1 MAVIID
7 LLLVYLV
14 YFLTRVAYLLEN
26 RSYFENLTSGE
37 LVNIFG
43 GGLLFDTSAIFYTN
57 ALWIVMVLFPL
68 HWKETTA
75 YHKVC
80 RWVFVVINGLAAVMN
95 LADSV
100 YFAYTLRRSTS
111 TLFSEFSNESNLGS
125 IVGVEL
131 LNHWYLLLLAVLLIV
146 GLWKAYRT
154 PGFKPVASW
163 RYYLTSTL
171 MLAALVILAIGG
183 IRGGF
188 TKAVRPITISN
199 ANQYAPKPTEA
210 ALVLNTPF
218 SMIRTIGK
226 DVFKVPSYFA
236 TEEEM
241 EAVFTP
247 IHHPHPS
254 DTVVYKPKNVVIL
267 IVESFGREYFGVFND
282 WLEDGNYRGYTPFL
296 DSLISQSVAFR
307 YSFCNGRKSID
318 GMPSILAGIPMFVEP
333 FILTPASMN
342 DKTGIAGILGERG
355 YESAFFHGAQNGSMG
370 FNAFSASIGFQK
382 YYGRTEFN
390 EDTRFRGD
398 EDFDGTWAI
407 WDEPFLQFYSRKMD
421 EMKEPFVT
429 AVFTASSHHPF
440 AIPAQYKDTFPEE
453 GLAIHKCVRY
463 TDHAL
468 RRFFE
473 TSSRAPWFKNT
484 LFVLTSDHTNFS
496 DHAEYQTDLGGFSSP
511 VIFYDPSGDLQ
522 PAMVDAVAQQIDI
535 LPTVLGYLGYDR
547 PFLSFGCDL
556 FNTPARD
563 TWAVNY
569 LNGIYQYV
577 KWGYVLQFDG
587 QKTTG
592 MYSLEDKLME
602 HNLVGQVPEQAQ
614 MELELKAVIQQY
626 MMRMKTN
633 RLLPDAS

>member
-188 TKAVRPITISN
+188 TKAVRQQCQPVRSQTHRGGPCIE
-199 ANQYAPKPTEA
+199 YA
-210 ALVLNTPF
+210 
-218 SMIRTIGK
+218 
-226 DVFKVPSYFA
+226 
-236 TEEEM
+236 
-241 EAVFTP
+241 
-247 IHHPHPS
+247 
-254 DTVVYKPKNVVIL
+254 
-267 IVESFGREYFGVFND
+267 
-282 WLEDGNYRGYTPFL
+282 FL
-296 DSLISQSVAFR
+296 DDPYHRQGCVQGSVLFR
-307 YSFCNGRKSID
+307 H
-318 GMPSILAGIPMFVEP
+318 
-333 FILTPASMN
+333 
-342 DKTGIAGILGERG
+342 RG
-355 YESAFFHGAQNGSMG
+355 GNGSRLH
-370 FNAFSASIGFQK
+370 AYPSSAS
-382 YYGRTEFN
+382 
-390 EDTRFRGD
+390 
-398 EDFDGTWAI
+398 
-407 WDEPFLQFYSRKMD
+407 
-421 EMKEPFVT
+421 
-429 AVFTASSHHPF
+429 
-440 AIPAQYKDTFPEE
+440 
-453 GLAIHKCVRY
+453 VR
-463 TDHAL
+463 HRCL
-468 RRFFE
+468 
-473 TSSRAPWFKNT
+473 
-484 LFVLTSDHTNFS
+484 
-496 DHAEYQTDLGGFSSP
+496 
-511 VIFYDPSGDLQ
+511 
-522 PAMVDAVAQQIDI
+522 
-535 LPTVLGYLGYDR
+535 
-547 PFLSFGCDL
+547 
-556 FNTPARD
+556 
-563 TWAVNY
+563 
-569 LNGIYQYV
+569 
-577 KWGYVLQFDG
+577 
-587 QKTTG
+587 
-592 MYSLEDKLME
+592 
-602 HNLVGQVPEQAQ
+602 
-614 MELELKAVIQQY
+614 
-626 MMRMKTN
+626 
-633 RLLPDAS
+633 